1 MLVTSSSQEVLSNLE
16 FTKIWVCWFS
26 LEEQT
31 KILPKEPSLK
41 IWFRTVFPSRVLSE
55 PLASGD
61 LAQLTTSPIENI
73 RMSFIPSSLSIS
85 IGQIVI
91 HAEELIGK
99 TTQSPTTL
107 DWIQIS
113 FLKRPRESS
122 DYIVAWRYL
131 YRRGSTGLSSMN
143 SIRTT
148 LTDSP
153 ESLFIRVLMNRSGR
167 ELRLPR

>member
-122 DYIVAWRYL
+122 DYVVVWRYL
-131 YRRGSTGLSSMN
+131 YKRGSTGLSRRN
-143 SIRTT
+143 SIFTT
-148 LTDSP
+148 LTVSP
-153 ESLFIRVLMNRSGR
+153 ELLFIFVLTNLFGSALRS
-167 ELRLPR
+167 PK